1 MTATLTYTLQ
11 ELEAAVNRYK
21 TKYGDRILWER
32 ILTNV
37 HYFVHHRDTVLSD
50 PRMCLEW
57 QGFLRYLA
65 WIESTIGLYG
75 YTSKGT
81 FHRVFVMFGRA
92 YLEEKEVCETTAG
105 TDKALEWIFES
116 SRYFKTGDG
125 KPGDIDLQDVN
136 GVTYDVKNDSI
147 NFEKAHTADFL
158 LKYVSSSG
166 SVELHQRPKNPVGGS
181 YVCAFTQGRP
191 LADIAQDLGLD
202 PLLFNKYSTEE
213 MIEDYLGFIN

>member
-1 MTATLTYTLQ
+1 MTATLTYSLQ
-11 ELEAAVNRYK
+11 ELEATVNRYK

-32 ILTNV
+32 ILDNV
-37 HYFVHHRDTVLSD
+37 RYFVQHRDAVLSD
-50 PRMCLEW
+50 SKMYLEW

-92 YLEEKEVCETTAG
+92 YLEEKEVCEKTAG
-105 TDKALEWIFES
+105 TDKALDWIFES
-116 SRYFKTGDG
+116 SRYFKAGDG

-158 LKYVSSSG
+158 LKYDSFSG

-181 YVCAFTQGRP
+181 YVCVFTQGRP
-191 LADIAQDLGLD
+191 LTKIVQDLELD
-202 PLLFNKYSTEE
+202 PLLFNKHSTEE
-213 MIEDYLGFIN
+213 MIEEYLGFIN